1 MLKNQYRG
9 FTLIELLVVIAIIGI
24 LATIIIINV
33 RQAKESGYFAAAK
46 QELGSVAQSLELYAA
61 DHNRAY
67 PPDVDRD
74 MPPGLEKYLA
84 PGDWPKA
91 PWPGSVFDWDNW
103 SPDSLV
109 YEPKEQIYQISI
121 RFCPLGEPENCKFP
135 DQDWAEDFDIN
146 SSAYYCILGP
156 CRSHSNSPIDHPGYC
171 VNCQ

>member
-1 MLKNQYRG
+1 MPKNQYRG

-24 LATIIIINV
+24 LATIVVINV
-33 RQAKESGYFAAAK
+33 RQSRESGYFVTAK
-46 QELGSVAQSLELYAA
+46 QELGSVAQSLELYAD

-84 PGDWPKA
+84 PGNWPKA
-91 PWPGSVFDWDNW
+91 PWPGSVYDWDNW
-103 SPDSLV
+103 EVDG
-109 YEPKEQIYQISI
+109 QRIYQISI

-135 DQDWAEDFDIN
+135 NQDWAEDFDYW
-146 SSAYYCILGP
+146 SSVYYCISGP
-156 CRSHSNSPIDHPGYC
+156 CRSHSNRPIDHSGYC